1 MKATTDAWVVPKDEE
16 DEDEGDGEEVM
27 QALFEEEEA
36 EEETDVDS
44 DGEAADE
51 IYELYWFILCR
62 ERNLF

>member
-1 MKATTDAWVVPKDEE
+1 MKATTDAWVVLK

-51 IYELYWFILCR
+51 RYELY
-62 ERNLF
+62 